1 MTTSAEGERAAP
13 TLRLG
18 RGRIAAIFV
27 TGFCALA
34 VLIALGAWQVE
45 RMGWKD
51 QLLATIDQR
60 IHQPPRSIDAL
71 LAGEAAGEPIDY
83 VPVHLS
89 GTFDHAG
96 ERYFLATREGE
107 AGWHVY
113 TPFRLSGS
121 ERWLFVNR
129 GFVPYAMKD
138 EATRPAGNPTGF
150 VDITGLAR
158 TAPTEKP
165 GSFLP
170 DNDPKQNVFFW
181 RNVADMAKGLSLPAG
196 AALPFFVDASPISS
210 TPGGPIGGVTVV
222 DLPNNHL
229 QYAIT
234 WFSLAAALF
243 VMLAL
248 FTRHLLT
255 RPSDARMG

>member
-34 VLIALGAWQVE
+34 VLIALGTWQVE

-60 IHQPPRSIDAL
+60 IHQPPRSIEAL
-71 LAGEAAGEPIDY
+71 LAGESAGEPIDY
-83 VPVHLS
+83 VPVRLS

-181 RNVADMAKGLSLPAG
+181 RNVADMAKGLSLPAD
-196 AALPFFVDASPISS
+196 AALPFFVDASPDSS
-210 TPGGPIGGVTVV
+210 MPGGPIGGVTVV

-255 RPSDARMG
+255 RPRDARMG